1 VLAKLLIEQVI
12 DSQKERLTQLNPG
25 LKRELSGIYEIK
37 THALIVTG
45 IRRCGKST
53 LLQQINKSISDQ
65 TLYLNFEDPRLTGFD
80 QGDFNRLHE
89 IAMTRGIFIYLFD
102 EIQIVDKWEGFVRFR
117 LDEGYRVYI
126 TGSNA
131 SMLSKEL
138 GTKLTGRH
146 IPKELFPFSYNEYL
160 TFTGHNKDAVS
171 AERYMHLGG
180 FPEMVKT
187 EMPEVLMNLFNDILI
202 RDISIRYS
210 VKNILS
216 LQHLAVWLISNSG
229 KQITGNSLKKIF
241 SIGSSS
247 SIMEYLSYFSN
258 AWLFFFVPK
267 FSYSHKVQIVNPKKV
282 YSIDNGLI
290 NANSI
295 SFSNDVGRLMENMV
309 FMELRRK
316 TDEIYYFNGKKECDF
331 VVFNNGKLSGLYQV
345 CLQLGSD
352 NFDRELAGLKE
363 AMDYFKVKKGT
374 IITQNQTDL
383 FTIDGKIISALPFYD
398 WAVSGIGG

>member
-1 VLAKLLIEQVI
+1 MLSKLLIEQVI

-25 LKRELSGIYEIK
+25 LKREISGINDLT

-89 IAMTRGIFIYLFD
+89 IAVTRGIFIFLFD
-102 EIQIVDKWEGFVRFR
+102 EIQLVDRWEGFIRFR

-131 SMLSKEL
+131 SMLSREL

-146 IPKELFPFSYNEYL
+146 ISKELFPFSYYEYL
-160 TFTGHNKDAVS
+160 SFTGQNRDAIS
-171 AERYMHLGG
+171 ADRYMHVGG

-187 EMPEVLMNLFNDILI
+187 NMPEVLMNLFNDILI
-202 RDISIRYS
+202 RDIAVRYS
-210 VKNILS
+210 VKNISS
-216 LQHLAVWLISNSG
+216 LQQLAVWLISNTS
-229 KQITGNSLKKIF
+229 KQITGNSLKKVF

-282 YSIDNGLI
+282 YAIDNGLI
-290 NANSI
+290 ESNST
-295 SFSNDVGRLMENMV
+295 SFSNDTGRLLENMV
-309 FMELRRK
+309 YMELRRR
-316 TDEIYYFNGKKECDF
+316 TDEIYYFNAEKECDF
-331 VVFNNGKLSGLYQV
+331 AVFNKGKLAGLYQV
-345 CLQLGSD
+345 CLQIGSD
-352 NFDRELAGLKE
+352 NLNRELAGLKA
-363 AMDYFKVKKGT
+363 AMDFFKVKKGT
-374 IITQNQTDL
+374 IITQNQTDS
-383 FTIDGKIISALPFYD
+383 FTIDGKIISAIPFYN
-398 WAVSGIGG
+398 WAAGDRL